1 VTAASADYFR
11 TLRIALLQGR
21 PFNEGDRDGT
31 ERVAIISQAAARIL
45 FKDRNPLGRRIQD
58 RNNDN
63 WLTIIGVAADIR
75 HGGLDQAVWPELFQ
89 PYPQAPVRD
98 MSLVVRGDSDP
109 SGLAPAIRKAI
120 QAIDREQPV
129 FGVKTV
135 ETLLSNSVAQRRQ
148 RAWLLGAF
156 AFLSLVVA
164 MVGVYGVMAY
174 SVTQRTHEIGVRMAL
189 GAERDDVLAM
199 VVGEGLVL
207 ALIGVAIG
215 LALSLVLTRVL
226 ASFLFGVGPH
236 DVVTFAS
243 VSVALVAAAYF
254 ASYIPAR
261 RATRIDPIRALRH
274 E

>member
-1 VTAASADYFR
+1 
-11 TLRIALLQGR
+11 
-21 PFNEGDRDGT
+21 
-31 ERVAIISQAAARIL
+31 
-45 FKDRNPLGRRIQD
+45 
-58 RNNDN
+58 
-63 WLTIIGVAADIR
+63 
-75 HGGLDQAVWPELFQ
+75 
-89 PYPQAPVRD
+89 
-98 MSLVVRGDSDP
+98 
-109 SGLAPAIRKAI
+109 
-120 QAIDREQPV
+120 
-129 FGVKTV
+129 
-135 ETLLSNSVAQRRQ
+135 
-148 RAWLLGAF
+148 
-156 AFLSLVVA
+156 
-164 MVGVYGVMAY
+164 
-174 SVTQRTHEIGVRMAL
+174 MAL